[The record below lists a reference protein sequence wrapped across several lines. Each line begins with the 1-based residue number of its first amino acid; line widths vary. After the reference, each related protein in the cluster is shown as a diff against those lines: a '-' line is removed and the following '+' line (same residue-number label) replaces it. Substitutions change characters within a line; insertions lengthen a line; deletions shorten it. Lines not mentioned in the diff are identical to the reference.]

1 MWSTIVSKSFYNQN
15 HRQEQC
21 DFMQQHQLEGEDC
34 YLGSSAGKNQSYYYN
49 CTGTVLYYVMVKY
62 LMFIN
67 KGTQEK
73 PGRRIWHVI
82 FTVIS
87 LYIGHFFKLFCHLNT
102 CIPIHCSVAY
112 IGVRRSVHKQC
123 TEKSTSTLLSST
135 KCFV

>member
-1 MWSTIVSKSFYNQN
+1 
-15 HRQEQC
+15 
-21 DFMQQHQLEGEDC
+21 MQQHQLEGEDR

-73 PGRRIWHVI
+73 PGSRIWHVI

-87 LYIGHFFKLFCHLNT
+87 LYIDHVFGVVLPPIYMYTNSLFCRLYR
-102 CIPIHCSVAY
+102 CQEV
-112 IGVRRSVHKQC
+112 
-123 TEKSTSTLLSST
+123 SSQT
-135 KCFV
+135 VY